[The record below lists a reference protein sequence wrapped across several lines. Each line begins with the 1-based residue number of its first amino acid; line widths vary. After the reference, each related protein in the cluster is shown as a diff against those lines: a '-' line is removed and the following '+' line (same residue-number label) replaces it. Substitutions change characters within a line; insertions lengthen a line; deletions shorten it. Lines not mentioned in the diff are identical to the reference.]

1 MQVESCLVEV
11 ILCKKS
17 ELARFNRP
25 ECIYKACEH
34 CYNYKKTLQEN
45 YGELLVKEDKGTWNH
60 WERVKLN
67 NDKVRRQLLEK
78 EGKLK
83 ELVIEMVED
92 VTNPVQGSSFV
103 QHQFAADWRYR
114 QFNLLKENLPVIVLP
129 YGDGLR

>member
-1 MQVESCLVEV
+1 MYCTNVFFKLSALNRHASKDKRVQVESCLVEV

-67 NDKVRRQLLEK
+67 NDKVRRQLLAK

-83 ELVIEMVED
+83 ELVIK
-92 VTNPVQGSSFV
+92 NG
-103 QHQFAADWRYR
+103 
-114 QFNLLKENLPVIVLP
+114 
-129 YGDGLR
+129 